1 MEKRR
6 SKLEIMLEVLSA
18 VINGIDKPTRIMYAV
33 NLSWRPTKSLLSS
46 LVDQGLLTMKE
57 TPGGGRSKRSYGIT
71 EKGTNTLRYFDGLK
85 EIIEV

>member
-57 TPGGGRSKRSYGIT
+57 TPGRGRSKRSYGIT
-71 EKGTNTLRYFDGLK
+71 EKGTNVLRYFDSLK
-85 EIIEV
+85 EIIEL

>member
-6 SKLEIMLEVLSA
+6 SRLEIMLEVLSA

-33 NLSWRPTKSLLSS
+33 NLSWRPTQSILSS
-46 LVDQGLLTMKE
+46 LVDQSLLTMKE
-57 TPGGGRSKRSYGIT
+57 TPGRGRSKRSYGIT
-71 EKGTNTLRYFDGLK
+71 EKGTNVLTYFDGLK

>member
-6 SKLEIMLEVLSA
+6 SRLETTLEVLSA

-33 NLSWRPTKSLLSS
+33 NMSWRPTQSILSS

-57 TPGGGRSKRSYGIT
+57 TLGRGRSKRSYGIT
-71 EKGTNTLRYFDGLK
+71 EKGTNILRYFDGLK